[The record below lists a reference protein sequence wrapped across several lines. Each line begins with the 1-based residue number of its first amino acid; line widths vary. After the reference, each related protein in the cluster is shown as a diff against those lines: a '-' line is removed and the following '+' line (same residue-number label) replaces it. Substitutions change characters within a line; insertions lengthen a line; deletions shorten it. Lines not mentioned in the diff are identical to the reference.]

1 MAISG
6 VDAVSGVN
14 GAYRVYFYLNNN
26 LLPIKRVNFPH
37 QNAPSNPLEG
47 GNTPPRSWQI
57 DSFYSLFNFLIN
69 NQGIHKGKEINF
81 PKENELSEEG
91 CNLCN
96 SRRYVCSTGETS
108 DGTSTIIPGK
118 QSNLRVQHHEAQ
130 HLHQARIKAVQE
142 GRVVV
147 SQDIHLQHAI
157 CPECGGSYVSGGQA
171 VTRTLSKQEFQQLI
185 QSAKPT
191 YQHSGALN
199 NQRPEGKG
207 INIDFYG

>member
-1 MAISG
+1 M
-6 VDAVSGVN
+6 
-14 GAYRVYFYLNNN
+14 L
-26 LLPIKRVNFPH
+26 
-37 QNAPSNPLEG
+37 
-47 GNTPPRSWQI
+47 
-57 DSFYSLFNFLIN
+57 
-69 NQGIHKGKEINF
+69 
-81 PKENELSEEG
+81 
-91 CNLCN
+91 
-96 SRRYVCSTGETS
+96 CSTGETS

-157 CPECGGSYVSGGQA
+157 CPECGETYVSGGQA

-185 QSAKPT
+185 EFQSAKPT
-191 YQHSGALN
+191 YQPSGILN
-199 NQRPEGKG
+199 NQKPEGKG